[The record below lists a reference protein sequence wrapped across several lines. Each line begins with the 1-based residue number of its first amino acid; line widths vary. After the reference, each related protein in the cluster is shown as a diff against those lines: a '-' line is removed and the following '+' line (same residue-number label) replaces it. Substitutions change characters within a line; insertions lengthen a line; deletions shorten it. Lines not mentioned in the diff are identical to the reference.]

1 MNKKILFISPYPKDK
16 APSQRL
22 KYEQYYSIFNESG
35 FQVFENSF
43 MSLQLWAILYK
54 KGFFFKKTV
63 LTLAGYIRRYMLLFK
78 IKNYDIIYVHLWGT
92 PFGTTFYEQMLRK
105 LSNKLV
111 YDIDDMVFLKDTNE
125 ANKISKFIKGKS
137 KSIYLMKVADHVITC
152 TQKLDDFVK
161 QFNPKTTNISS
172 TLDTAKRYKAKE
184 KYDFDNEIVLGW
196 SGSYTTSKYLYLL
209 SDVFKSL
216 AEKLSFK
223 LIVLGDPAFRIE
235 GVRVEAIHW
244 REELEIE
251 TLKKFDIGLYPLPD
265 EPWVYG
271 KSGLKAIQ
279 YMALGIP
286 TIATGIGANFN
297 IITDGDNGFLIPPN
311 AYDLWEDRIL
321 ELFNDGL
328 LRSSIGRAGRR
339 SIEEKYSLEQNK
351 NKYLDVFRSLTNT
364 P

>member
-1 MNKKILFISPYPKDK
+1 MTKKILFVSPYPKDK

-22 KYEQYYSIFNESG
+22 KYEQYYPIFNESG

-43 MSLQLWAILYK
+43 MSLHLWAILYK
-54 KGFFFKKTV
+54 KGFFLKKTV

-78 IKNYDIIYVHLWGT
+78 VKNYDIIYVHLWGT
-92 PFGTTFYEQMLRK
+92 PFGTTLYERVLRK

-111 YDIDDMVFLKDTNE
+111 YDIDDMIFLKDTNE
-125 ANKISKFIKGKS
+125 ANKISKLIKGKS
-137 KSIYLMKVADHVITC
+137 KSIYLIKAADHVITC

-161 QFNPKTTNISS
+161 QYNPKTTNISS
-172 TLDTAKRYKAKE
+172 TVDTGQRYKAKE
-184 KYDFDNEIVLGW
+184 KYDLNDEIVLGW

-223 LIVLGDPAFRIE
+223 LIVLGDPTFRIDS
-235 GVRVEAIHW
+235 VYVEAIHW
-244 REELEIE
+244 SEELEIE

-297 IITDGDNGFLIPPN
+297 IINDGDNGFLIPPG

-321 ELFNDGL
+321 KLLNDSP
-328 LRSSIGRAGRR
+328 LRSSIGRAGRK

-351 NKYLDVFRSLTNT
+351 NKYLDVFRSLTST
-364 P
+364 